1 MEIFRL
7 YILGNAGW
15 LMVLPLA
22 LNLFAEKLP
31 AAYDPKRFDTGI
43 PASVTL
49 PENLFRMIVCFSP
62 FLMPLSISSPPQ
74 KAGLGIYIA
83 GVILYYL
90 GWGAEIFLP
99 KSRWSTSWM
108 GFLAPA
114 YTALFWLVGIGL
126 ICDRF
131 FFASPYRS
139 WMYLA
144 AAVVFI
150 GFHVTHT
157 AMVFSR
163 EAHNNQIKSV

>member
-15 LMVLPLA
+15 LMVLPLG
-22 LNLFAEKLP
+22 LNLFAGKLP
-31 AAYDPKRFDTGI
+31 ASYDPKRFDIGI
-43 PASVTL
+43 PKFVTL
-49 PENLFRMIVCFSP
+49 PENLFRMVVCLSP
-62 FLMPLSISSPPQ
+62 FLMPLSFSSPLQ
-74 KAGLGIYIA
+74 RVGMGIYIA
-83 GVILYYL
+83 GVIAYYL

-99 KSRWSTSWM
+99 ESKWSTSWM

-114 YTALFWLVGIGL
+114 YTAFFWLVGIGF

-131 FFASPYRS
+131 FFASPYRF

-144 AAVVFI
+144 AAAVFI

-157 AMVFSR
+157 ALVYKREFS
-163 EAHNNQIKSV
+163 K